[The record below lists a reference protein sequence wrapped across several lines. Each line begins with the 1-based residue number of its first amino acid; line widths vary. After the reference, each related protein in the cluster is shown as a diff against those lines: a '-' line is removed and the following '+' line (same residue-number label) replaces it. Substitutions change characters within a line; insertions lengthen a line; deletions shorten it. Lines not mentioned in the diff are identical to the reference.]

1 MKHLYSLVIA
11 LFTIS
16 TFSQVGIGTTTPK
29 AQLEIVAANSDNP
42 FPIDG
47 ILIPRLNNFP
57 NVEPGQDQ
65 HGMLIFLAKPVNQQP
80 AGFYYWN
87 HTDKKWKSIIAD
99 AGASNFFKEG
109 TTQSPNNIND
119 AIFRKGN
126 IGIGIEQALAKLQIT
141 IETGVDL
148 GVKKALEVDN
158 KNSSI
163 DNLTTYGIIST
174 NRSLTNGNKY
184 GIKTNVSGDGTGI
197 HYGIFNESFQN
208 YGTNDIY
215 GIFNRVGRTYGAKSN
230 NYGIYSEIGSVTGQ
244 GNIYGIYSVAYGDNN
259 SNIFAAYFAGRV
271 GIGNS
276 ALDDYVLPSVRG
288 KENQILV
295 SNDVGKVSW
304 KSQGTQNYSS
314 TTSSTG
320 TFVITEEVYTLRINN
335 QVSGISI
342 PDASQNK
349 GRIIILIGWPGISS
363 KNLVFSG
370 GDDLYDIVNDV
381 SITTIQGKQRLK
393 MQSAG
398 NRWILIGI

>member
-29 AQLEIVAANSDNP
+29 AQLEVVATNSDNP

-65 HGMLIFLAKPVNQQP
+65 HGMLIFLAKPVNQQ
-80 AGFYYWN
+80 AVGFYYWN
-87 HTDKKWKSIIAD
+87 NTDRKWKSFIAD
-99 AGASNFFKEG
+99 AGSSNFYKEG

-119 AIFRKGN
+119 VIFRKGN
-126 IGIGIEQALAKLQIT
+126 VGIGIEQALAKLQIT

-163 DNLTTYGIIST
+163 DNLTTYGIVST

-184 GIKTNVSGDGTGI
+184 GIKNNVSGDGIGI

-215 GIFNRVGRTYGAKSN
+215 GIYNRVGRTYGAKSN
-230 NYGIYSEIGSVTGQ
+230 NYGIYSEIGSTTGQ
-244 GNIYGIYSVAYGDNN
+244 GNIYGIYSIAYGDNN

-314 TTSSTG
+314 TTSNTG

-335 QVSGISI
+335 QVSGIAI

-363 KNLVFSG
+363 KTLVFSG

-381 SITTIQGKQRLK
+381 SLTSIQGKQRLTI
-393 MQSAG
+393 QSAG
-398 NRWILIGI
+398 NRWILIGN